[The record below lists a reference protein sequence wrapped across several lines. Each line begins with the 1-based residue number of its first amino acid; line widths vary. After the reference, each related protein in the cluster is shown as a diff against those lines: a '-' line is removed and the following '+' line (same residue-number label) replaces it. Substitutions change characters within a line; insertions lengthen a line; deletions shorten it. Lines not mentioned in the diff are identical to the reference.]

1 MHYDKDTREWLRQRR
16 RLAENAALTYYG
28 KLSLLQTYEELG
40 IDNKDVCILRENVR
54 RLKIALLNRG
64 ML

>member
-1 MHYDKDTREWLRQRR
+1 MHYDKDTRQWLAQRR

-28 KLSLLQTYEELG
+28 KLALLQTFDELG
-40 IDNKDVCILRENVR
+40 IDNKDVCILRDKVR